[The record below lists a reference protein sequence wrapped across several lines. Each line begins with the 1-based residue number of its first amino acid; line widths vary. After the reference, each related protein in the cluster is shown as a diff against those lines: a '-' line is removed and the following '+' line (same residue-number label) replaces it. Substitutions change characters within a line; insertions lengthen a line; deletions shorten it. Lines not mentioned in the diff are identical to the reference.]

1 MTTSP
6 IAAGGAPSDRPICGA
21 AVMTIVPSSISMKKQ
36 PATSRAVLRC
46 VASIT
51 GLVSFAAGARAR

>member
-6 IAAGGAPSDRPICGA
+6 ISVAGACSDWAICGL

-36 PATSRAVLRC
+36 PETSRAVLRC
-46 VASIT
+46 RASIT
-51 GLVSFAAGARAR
+51 TG